1 MGKIAE
7 ENEDEYEDE
16 YDSILAQIRP
26 RIDKGKGKEV
36 ALLTPPHPGQIP
48 PSPPGMSPFEASPGG
63 STIQSITPVE
73 VVASSTPRSSSSS
86 VYSTATASDPGSP
99 SPQPSSSSITSS
111 AAGSSRHHQRVPVP
125 TNTRRLK
132 TFEQPMRGPTP
143 WLTAP
148 EVDAGEE
155 GERLRQKTLR
165 ARMEAEK
172 RERVRKEKKTAEKER
187 KAAEKAAE
195 KEKKLEKKASKG
207 SGSMWGLRKE

>member
-1 MGKIAE
+1 
-7 ENEDEYEDE
+7 
-16 YDSILAQIRP
+16 
-26 RIDKGKGKEV
+26 
-36 ALLTPPHPGQIP
+36 
-48 PSPPGMSPFEASPGG
+48 MSPLEASPGN
-63 STIQSITPVE
+63 STIHSITPVE

-86 VYSTATASDPGSP
+86 VYSTASVPDQGSP

-111 AAGSSRHHQRVPVP
+111 IAGSSSRRRHQRVPVP
-125 TNTRRLK
+125 TNSRRPK

-143 WLTAP
+143 WLNAT

-165 ARMEAEK
+165 ARMEAEE
-172 RERVRKEKKTAEKER
+172 RERVRKEKKAAEKER

-207 SGSMWGLRKE
+207 SMWGARK